1 VEPQQLACVTFTSGT
16 TGIPKAVAGTHLG
29 LAGYLSWVPQW
40 LQLSQDDRFS
50 MLSGLGHD
58 PLQRDVFSSLCIGAT
73 LVVPVQ
79 EVIAPYRLAE
89 WLRSNAITF
98 LHLTPAMVEM
108 LCTTRETEFPSLRVS
123 FVTGDKLSTETVR
136 RLMSYNNSMCI
147 LNSYGTT
154 ETQRATTYF
163 VASEGNMQTALVP
176 IREASP
182 DTVVRVLNPEG
193 LTCGLGELGDIVVES
208 YALSRGYIN
217 DATRTGQVFSELP
230 DGRRRYRTGDIG
242 CRLPGGIIVPFGR
255 KDTQVKIHGFR
266 VEMGE
271 IEAHVR
277 SFAPIQD
284 AAVLAVQRPNGESE
298 LVAYAVPCPPV
309 GNRQVLHSQ
318 LHEHLKSK
326 LPSYMV
332 PGAIVLI
339 DSLPLTPNGKLDRSA
354 LPEPAWAAAV
364 GSVAPRTDLERT
376 LAGIWMDV
384 LGLQRVGVED
394 NFFTL
399 GGHSMLM
406 VLLFTRVR
414 EKLGPG
420 VDLARMLSC
429 PTIAEQARALAAAS

>member
-1 VEPQQLACVTFTSGT
+1 
-16 TGIPKAVAGTHLG
+16 
-29 LAGYLSWVPQW
+29 
-40 LQLSQDDRFS
+40 
-50 MLSGLGHD
+50 
-58 PLQRDVFSSLCIGAT
+58 
-73 LVVPVQ
+73 
-79 EVIAPYRLAE
+79 
-89 WLRSNAITF
+89 
-98 LHLTPAMVEM
+98 
-108 LCTTRETEFPSLRVS
+108 
-123 FVTGDKLSTETVR
+123 
-136 RLMSYNNSMCI
+136 
-147 LNSYGTT
+147 
-154 ETQRATTYF
+154 
-163 VASEGNMQTALVP
+163 
-176 IREASP
+176 
-182 DTVVRVLNPEG
+182 
-193 LTCGLGELGDIVVES
+193 
-208 YALSRGYIN
+208 
-217 DATRTGQVFSELP
+217 
-230 DGRRRYRTGDIG
+230 
-242 CRLPGGIIVPFGR
+242 
-255 KDTQVKIHGFR
+255 
-266 VEMGE
+266 MGE

-318 LHEHLKSK
+318 LHEHLKSR